1 MNDLVLGLG
10 LVLVIEGLL
19 WALAPHMAEALIEAI
34 RDLPLE
40 RRRQVGWVCVASGAC
55 LVWLVRG

>member
-1 MNDLVLGLG
+1 MSDLVLGLG

-19 WALAPHMAEALIEAI
+19 WALAPHMAESFIEAI
-34 RDLPLE
+34 RELPLG
-40 RRRQVGWVCVASGAC
+40 RRRQIGWGCIAAGAF

>member
-1 MNDLVLGLG
+1 MSDLAVGFG

-19 WALAPHMAEALIEAI
+19 WALAPQMVENFLEAL

-40 RRRQVGWVCVASGAC
+40 RRRQLGWASVAAGA
-55 LVWLVRG
+55 LIVWLVRG